1 MHSRIIL
8 LIAAATAAS
17 AQSNIA
23 NPDLPNF
30 AAGVLQQTRMARQAI
45 ASRERDAAIGHI
57 KQAIATVNE
66 IQQKAPDGARP
77 LLIPVYSQVDTTTTV
92 TPVHKN
98 ADLKHNSSVRG
109 VDGQTTTARLDITA
123 AADRLPAAQAALES
137 GDWNAADA
145 ALGAVENSVSIA
157 QTTGDMPL
165 SMARQNLELAKTRA
179 LEGKY
184 HDAEL
189 PLKSAAQALGD
200 YEKRFTGRQAADIE
214 AARQA
219 MLGFATHIT
228 HEHDGAVDRIDAWMD
243 MLQRWPSAQ

>member
-1 MHSRIIL
+1 MHRRIIL

-98 ADLKHNSSVRG
+98 ADLKAQLFGTRRGWPNHYRHARYYCRGRSSAGGASRPRIRRLERG
-109 VDGQTTTARLDITA
+109 RCRARRGREQRLHC
-123 AADRLPAAQAALES
+123 ADHWRYAS
-137 GDWNAADA
+137 
-145 ALGAVENSVSIA
+145 
-157 QTTGDMPL
+157 
-165 SMARQNLELAKTRA
+165 
-179 LEGKY
+179 
-184 HDAEL
+184 
-189 PLKSAAQALGD
+189 
-200 YEKRFTGRQAADIE
+200 
-214 AARQA
+214 
-219 MLGFATHIT
+219 
-228 HEHDGAVDRIDAWMD
+228 
-243 MLQRWPSAQ
+243 

>member
-1 MHSRIIL
+1 MHRRIIL

-23 NPDLPNF
+23 NPDLSNF
-30 AAGVLQQTRMARQAI
+30 AAGVLQQTRLARQAI
-45 ASRERDAAIGHI
+45 ASRDRDGAIGHT

-66 IQQKAPDGARP
+66 IQQKAPDAARP
-77 LLIPVYSQVDTTTTV
+77 LMIRVYSQVDTTTTI

-109 VDGQTTTARLDITA
+109 VNGQTTTARLDITA

-145 ALGAVENSVSIA
+145 ALGAVENSVSTT

-165 SMARQNLELAKTRA
+165 SMARQNLELAKTRT

-200 YEKRFTGRQAADIE
+200 YEKLFTGPQAADIE

-219 MLGFATHIT
+219 MLNLAAEIT
-228 HEHDGAVDRIDAWMD
+228 HNHDGAIDRIDAWMD
-243 MLQRWPSAQ
+243 ILRRWPSAQ